1 MTLHCCAYTC
11 ITLQALEVDS
21 CSVQA
26 LTRRAAAYEDSGVYS
41 KALTDLATA
50 EAILLHRIHDAAH
63 NSSSAV
69 NSSAGSGGSADHSE
83 CGSSCR
89 EHALVHSNGAS
100 SADSGVIE
108 ARAALE
114 QVLAKAEHVRFVQ
127 QHIGDSKD
135 LV

>member
-11 ITLQALEVDS
+11 ITLQALELDS

-50 EAILLHRIHDAAH
+50 EAILLHHIQDAAH
-63 NSSSAV
+63 NSSNSSSSSSNGSAV
-69 NSSAGSGGSADHSE
+69 HDE
-83 CGSSCR
+83 CGASCS
-89 EHALVHSNGAS
+89 EHARVHSNDAS
-100 SADSGVIE
+100 SVSSGVIE

-114 QVLAKAEHVRFVQ
+114 QVLAKAEHVQFVQ

>member
-1 MTLHCCAYTC
+1 MSLHCALHSC
-11 ITLQALEVDS
+11 IPLQALEVDP
-21 CSVQA
+21 CSVQG

-50 EAILLHRIHDAAH
+50 EAILLHRIHDATH
-63 NSSSAV
+63 SSS
-69 NSSAGSGGSADHSE
+69 SRD
-83 CGSSCR
+83 SCS
-89 EHALVHSNGAS
+89 EHARVHSNGAS
-100 SADSGVIE
+100 SVDGGVIE

-135 LV
+135 LM

>member
-1 MTLHCCAYTC
+1 MFL
-11 ITLQALEVDS
+11 LQALEVHPY
-21 CSVQA
+21 SVQA

-50 EAILLHRIHDAAH
+50 EAILLNRIQEAAH
-63 NSSSAV
+63 SSTSNSSSA
-69 NSSAGSGGSADHSE
+69 DHGE
-83 CGSSCR
+83 CGGNCN
-89 EHALVHSNGAS
+89 EHTHVHSNGANS
-100 SADSGVIE
+100 VDSGATE
-108 ARAALE
+108 ATAALE